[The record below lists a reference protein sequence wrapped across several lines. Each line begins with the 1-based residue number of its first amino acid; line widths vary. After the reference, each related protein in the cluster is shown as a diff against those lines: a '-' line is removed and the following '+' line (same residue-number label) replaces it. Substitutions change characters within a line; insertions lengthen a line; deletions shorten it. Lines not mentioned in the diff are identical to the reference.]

1 MPEEDKLR
9 FEEFLREKDEKVKDP
24 EASKPDGWDD
34 DEDGEWEAPMIDNPD
49 YKGAWR
55 AKRID
60 NPAYKGEWK
69 AKQLDNPDFVK
80 DVYGYSG
87 FWDLAG
93 HCELLRHSD

>member
-1 MPEEDKLR
+1 MMDDPDDKEPEDWVT
-9 FEEFLREKDEKVKDP
+9 DEKVKDP

-34 DEDGEWEAPMIDNPD
+34 EEDGEWEAPMIDNPD

-87 FWDLAG
+87 FLDLAG
-93 HCELLRHSD
+93 HWKLLR

>member
-1 MPEEDKLR
+1 
-9 FEEFLREKDEKVKDP
+9 
-24 EASKPDGWDD
+24 
-34 DEDGEWEAPMIDNPD
+34 MIDNPD

-87 FWDLAG
+87 FLDLAG
-93 HCELLRHSD
+93 HWKLLR